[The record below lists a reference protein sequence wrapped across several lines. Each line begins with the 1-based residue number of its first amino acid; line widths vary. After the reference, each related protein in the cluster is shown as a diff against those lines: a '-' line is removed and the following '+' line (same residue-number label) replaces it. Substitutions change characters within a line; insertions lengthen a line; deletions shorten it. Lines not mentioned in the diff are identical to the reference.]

1 MTKALINSFYKHTG
15 LSALVGL
22 AFFLN
27 AHVASGQNLSSAQTT
42 ESKVGLTQGQRIPFA
57 NRTNFNY
64 DEYILGPGDGLSVEL
79 IDLPEL
85 SGVFS
90 IGPDG
95 TLYLPRLRSIYV
107 EGLTIEELRNFLTQ
121 QFSTYV
127 RDPQVYIRPVSYRP
141 IRVYVGGEVKR
152 PGYYTLGSGTNTSP
166 LELSRSQQVQAYKT
180 RAGLNNLQDG
190 TEGVVGVTRM
200 NTFGTVFPRVFDA
213 IRTAQG
219 ITPYTDLTKVQ
230 VVRKRAESRG
240 GGHIKTNLN
249 FLSLIT
255 NGDDSQNIRLA
266 DGDSLNIG
274 KSPVV
279 LREQLIKAGQSN
291 ISPQFMEV
299 FVTGRVNMPGGIV
312 IPQGSTLN
320 QAISLAGGTKILK
333 GRVEFVRFKRD
344 GTIDRRLFAYS
355 PRAAIDAINN
365 PILAAGDLVRVQES
379 LISGGVSALTELTAP
394 FVNLY
399 TTYSLFNSL
408 FQ

>member
-1 MTKALINSFYKHTG
+1 MANG
-15 LSALVGL
+15 QV
-22 AFFLN
+22 LN
-27 AHVASGQNLSSAQTT
+27 SAQTT
-42 ESKVGLTQGQRIPFA
+42 ESVVEQAQGQLIPFA

-64 DEYILGPGDGLSVEL
+64 DEYILGPGDALFIEL
-79 IDLPEL
+79 INLPEL
-85 SGVFS
+85 SGNFS

-95 TLYLPRLRSIYV
+95 TLYLPRLRTLYV

-121 QFSTYV
+121 EFSSYV
-127 RDPQVYIRPVSYRP
+127 RDPQLYVRPVAYRP

-152 PGYYTLGSGTNTSP
+152 PGYYTLGGSTNTSP
-166 LELSRSQQVQAYKT
+166 LELVKSQQVQTNKSRT
-180 RAGLNNLQDG
+180 GLNNFQAG
-190 TEGVVGVTRM
+190 REIVGGVTGL

-213 IRTAQG
+213 IRSAQG
-219 ITPYTDLTKVQ
+219 ITPYTDLRKVQ
-230 VVRKRAESRG
+230 VIRKRPESRG

-299 FVTGRVNMPGGIV
+299 FVTGRVNIPGGIV

-320 QAISLAGGTKILK
+320 QAISLAGGTKLLK

-344 GTIDRRLFAYS
+344 GTIDRRLFAHRPS
-355 PRAAIDAINN
+355 AATDAINN
-365 PILAAGDLVRVQES
+365 PILAAGDLVRVQDS

-394 FVNLY
+394 FVSLY
-399 TTYSLFNSL
+399 TTYSLFNGL
-408 FQ
+408 F